1 MLFFSPVIG
10 GPDSPLQLHPQM
22 DCLFLDA
29 GYAAQMERL
38 QILAARAAQ
47 DEDVCGVALV
57 AGSPDSE
64 HPRFIRR
71 YGGFPTASIIN
82 G

>member
-1 MLFFSPVIG
+1 MFFSPVIG

-38 QILAARAAQ
+38 QTLAARAAQ

-57 AGSPDSE
+57 AGSPDSDPQGLFE
-64 HPRFIRR
+64 DMGAFPQHP
-71 YGGFPTASIIN
+71 SIIN